1 MSTSKTGIQYDED
14 FKRTLVNLY
23 PSGGKTQDALCNEY
37 GVSLAALFN
46 VTSSVH
52 LQLLFDALYSRC
64 SFSVDF

>member
-14 FKRTLVNLY
+14 FKRTL
-23 PSGGKTQDALCNEY
+23 GKTQDALCKEY

-52 LQLLFDALYSRC
+52 LQLFI
-64 SFSVDF
+64 